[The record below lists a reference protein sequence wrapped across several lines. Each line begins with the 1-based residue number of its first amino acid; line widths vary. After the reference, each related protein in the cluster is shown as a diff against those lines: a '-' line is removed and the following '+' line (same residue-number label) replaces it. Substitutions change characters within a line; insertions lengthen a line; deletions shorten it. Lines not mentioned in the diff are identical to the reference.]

1 MDSLNNSY
9 DLFPN
14 IFLMYLFIYSIN
26 VAAESDHE
34 STESDEDFYMC
45 QICNT
50 EEVTFYVSI
59 STANFSLLVMY
70 LVPTLLPTMVIFLLS
85 HQKLKTVFVKKII
98 PAHVNISLL
107 AISKSYWTFKC

>member
-1 MDSLNNSY
+1 
-9 DLFPN
+9 
-14 IFLMYLFIYSIN
+14 MYLFIYSIN

-50 EEVTFYVSI
+50 VEVTFYVSI

-85 HQKLKTVFVKKII
+85 HQKLKTVFVKKNYPCTCQYKFTGNLQI
-98 PAHVNISLL
+98 LL
-107 AISKSYWTFKC
+107 NF

>member
-1 MDSLNNSY
+1 
-9 DLFPN
+9 
-14 IFLMYLFIYSIN
+14 MYLFIYSIN

-85 HQKLKTVFVKKII
+85 HQKLKTVFVKKNYPCTCQYKFTGNLQI
-98 PAHVNISLL
+98 LL
-107 AISKSYWTFKC
+107 NF